1 MYFFVNVTRLFS
13 PDARFFLLKMHQIR
27 FFAVIP
33 PQTPLGELT
42 ALPKTLLAVFG
53 KREEKREK
61 EEDEKEG
68 RGRGMV
74 GSGEGKGERLEVRA
88 RGVCFVNP
96 RRIDATAHVPSLP
109 AM

>member
-42 ALPKTLLAVFG
+42 ALPKTLLLYLGKG
-53 KREEKREK
+53 KRNEKKRKTRKKEGVEGWWGAEK
-61 EEDEKEG
+61 ERE
-68 RGRGMV
+68 RG
-74 GSGEGKGERLEVRA
+74 
-88 RGVCFVNP
+88 
-96 RRIDATAHVPSLP
+96 
-109 AM
+109 